1 MLGIARKG
9 FAGGRTRPLESDVL
23 LEHDV
28 ELVMRDGAKLCCDI
42 YRAAVSDEK
51 IPCLIM
57 WSPYEKRCSS
67 INTLPLRLGALVPAP
82 PTRADGRTG
91 IAGLA
96 AATALRHH
104 NVTVLEQ
111 SRLKE
116 EIGAAI
122 HLAPNASKIAPSGA
136 STSTSSAYH
145 ELGADGNTHFKIPI
159 FAKKEFDAPWLLNHR
174 VDLHNELKRLATTE
188 DGPGSPATIRT
199 AAKVVRVDCEEG
211 VVELQD
217 GEVIKAADGIHSVAR
232 TAVLGDQLIA
242 KRSGHSAYRALIPAD
257 IVTANPRIAHIV
269 AGDAQGTGLTTY
281 MGPDRRLVAYP
292 CRRSQYLNIVAIV
305 PDSEAE
311 GSTEQWQVPGRPE
324 QLLESFSAF
333 CEDAKDI
340 LRNISSCALW
350 QLHEQDPLET
360 WTKGKVILIGDAA
373 HAMLP
378 PMPIPNPAN
387 TTHDTPELDCIDFSG
402 KTVYGDFRDD
412 IVRDGFAVVKNA
424 LSPERA
430 QHYVQEI
437 HQWLEDFGLVYKRD
451 DPSTVKEECLPIIH
465 QKGLLQA
472 YGIPHERFTWGVR
485 CEPGVIGVFE
495 KLFNTEDLLVSFDIV
510 NVSLARVSPHGLLP

>member
-1 MLGIARKG
+1 
-9 FAGGRTRPLESDVL
+9 
-23 LEHDV
+23 
-28 ELVMRDGAKLCCDI
+28 MRDGAKLCCDI

-51 IPCLIM
+51 IPCLIIRHC
-57 WSPYEKRCSS
+57 WTCRRDCPPPPQCHRPRAEPPQGGDWRGHPPRPERFEDCPKWGLDLDKLGSPEA
-67 INTLPLRLGALVPAP
+67 NW
-82 PTRADGRTG
+82 
-91 IAGLA
+91 
-96 AATALRHH
+96 
-104 NVTVLEQ
+104 
-111 SRLKE
+111 
-116 EIGAAI
+116 
-122 HLAPNASKIAPSGA
+122 
-136 STSTSSAYH
+136 YH

>member
-1 MLGIARKG
+1 
-9 FAGGRTRPLESDVL
+9 
-23 LEHDV
+23 
-28 ELVMRDGAKLCCDI
+28 MRDGAKLCCDI

-57 WSPYEKRCSS
+57 WSPAASRR
-67 INTLPLRLGALVPAP
+67 RLAGHP
-82 PTRADGRTG
+82 PRPERFEDCPKW
-91 IAGLA
+91 GLDLDKLGSPEA
-96 AATALRHH
+96 
-104 NVTVLEQ
+104 NW
-111 SRLKE
+111 
-116 EIGAAI
+116 
-122 HLAPNASKIAPSGA
+122 
-136 STSTSSAYH
+136 YH

-378 PMPIPNPAN
+378 PGADGNTHFKIPVSNPNPATPPLTFAN
-387 TTHDTPELDCIDFSG
+387 TP
-402 KTVYGDFRDD
+402 
-412 IVRDGFAVVKNA
+412 
-424 LSPERA
+424 
-430 QHYVQEI
+430 
-437 HQWLEDFGLVYKRD
+437 
-451 DPSTVKEECLPIIH
+451 
-465 QKGLLQA
+465 
-472 YGIPHERFTWGVR
+472 
-485 CEPGVIGVFE
+485 
-495 KLFNTEDLLVSFDIV
+495 
-510 NVSLARVSPHGLLP
+510 